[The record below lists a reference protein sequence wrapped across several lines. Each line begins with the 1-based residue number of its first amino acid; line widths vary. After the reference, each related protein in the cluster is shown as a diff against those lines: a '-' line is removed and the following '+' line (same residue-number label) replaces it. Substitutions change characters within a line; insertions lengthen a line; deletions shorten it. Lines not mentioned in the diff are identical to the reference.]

1 MTEKVTE
8 LPKETTKMRE
18 LKGDD
23 IFTVLGI
30 LGKLDCQDE
39 IMALVDGAF
48 NSAEKDLEKRGTKV
62 VAGLVFAVMKN
73 INKAKD
79 DINSFLADLTGKE
92 VREINSLSMID
103 YTKLLIAFFKKEELK
118 DFFKSIASVLS

>member
-23 IFTVLGI
+23 IFTMLGI
-30 LGKLDCQDE
+30 LGKLDCQEE

-48 NSAEKDLEKRGTKV
+48 NSAEKDLEKRGKKV

-92 VREINSLSMID
+92 VSEINSLSMID
-103 YTKLLIAFFKKEELK
+103 YTKLLTAFFKKEELK

>member
-1 MTEKVTE
+1 MTEKATE

-23 IFTVLGI
+23 IFTMLGI
-30 LGKLDCQDE
+30 LGKLDCQEE
-39 IMALVDGAF
+39 IMALVYGAF

-92 VREINSLSMID
+92 VSEINSLSMID
-103 YTKLLIAFFKKEELK
+103 YTKLLTAFFKKEELK

>member
-23 IFTVLGI
+23 IFTMLGI
-30 LGKLDCQDE
+30 LGKLDCQEE

-92 VREINSLSMID
+92 VSEINSLSMID
-103 YTKLLIAFFKKEELK
+103 YAKLLTAFFKKEELK

>member
-23 IFTVLGI
+23 IFTMLGI
-30 LGKLDCQDE
+30 LGKLDCQEE

-48 NSAEKDLEKRGTKV
+48 NSAEKDLEKRGPKV

-92 VREINSLSMID
+92 VSEINSLSMID
-103 YTKLLIAFFKKEELK
+103 YTKLLTAFFKKEELK

>member
-1 MTEKVTE
+1 MTENVTE
-8 LPKETTKMRE
+8 LPKETAQMRE

-23 IFTVLGI
+23 IFIMLGI

-48 NSAEKDLEKRGTKV
+48 NNAEKELEKRGTKV
-62 VAGLVFAVMKN
+62 VAGLAFAVMKN

-79 DINSFLADLTGKE
+79 DINAFLADLTGKE

-103 YTKLLIAFFKKEELK
+103 YTKLLTAFFKKEELK